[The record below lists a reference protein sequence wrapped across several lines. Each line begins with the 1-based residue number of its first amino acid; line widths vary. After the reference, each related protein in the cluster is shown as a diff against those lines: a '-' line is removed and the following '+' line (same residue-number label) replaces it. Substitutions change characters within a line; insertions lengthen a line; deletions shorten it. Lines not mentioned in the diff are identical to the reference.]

1 MYHLHRNC
9 RACQYGPKPTPAGIK
24 SGAGSDRL
32 IEVLDLG
39 IQPLANDFQ
48 DESGNFAGFAPL
60 KVLFCPRCSLAQL
73 SVVVRPDILY
83 SNYSYTTSTSA
94 TMLRHFVSLWKD
106 IQTDGINE
114 RILEIGS
121 NTGKFLKFV
130 GERGARQVLGIDPA
144 ENLCEIATRDNL
156 VPTICKPF
164 NRESAKEAAGMMKT
178 CDAVVARHVF
188 CHIDD
193 WKTFVENLKLVGRK
207 DTLFCIEVPYAP
219 DMLKMNSFDQI
230 YHEHLS
236 YLTVR
241 SVNSLLDG
249 SGLHIH
255 NVRKYPIH
263 GGAIVIFLRWDE
275 SDISPVLKTWSEL
288 ISENV
293 TAEDWK
299 AFAARAKEQQQKLKA
314 TIEVLLAQGKTV
326 VGFGAS
332 AKSTVWINACGLT
345 RKHLRFIC
353 DSTPQKQYKLTPGT
367 DIPIVDEGA
376 LLREL
381 PDYAVCFAWNFLPEI
396 QESQKVYIEKGGKFI
411 VPVPEVKI
419 AG

>member
-1 MYHLHRNC
+1 MAVPL
-9 RACQYGPKPTPAGIK
+9 PTGTSGIK

-156 VPTICKPF
+156 VPTICKP
-164 NRESAKEAAGMMKT
+164 KVPKT
-178 CDAVVARHVF
+178 G
-188 CHIDD
+188 
-193 WKTFVENLKLVGRK
+193 NL
-207 DTLFCIEVPYAP
+207 
-219 DMLKMNSFDQI
+219 
-230 YHEHLS
+230 
-236 YLTVR
+236 
-241 SVNSLLDG
+241 
-249 SGLHIH
+249 
-255 NVRKYPIH
+255 
-263 GGAIVIFLRWDE
+263 
-275 SDISPVLKTWSEL
+275 
-288 ISENV
+288 
-293 TAEDWK
+293 
-299 AFAARAKEQQQKLKA
+299 
-314 TIEVLLAQGKTV
+314 
-326 VGFGAS
+326 
-332 AKSTVWINACGLT
+332 
-345 RKHLRFIC
+345 
-353 DSTPQKQYKLTPGT
+353 
-367 DIPIVDEGA
+367 
-376 LLREL
+376 
-381 PDYAVCFAWNFLPEI
+381 
-396 QESQKVYIEKGGKFI
+396 
-411 VPVPEVKI
+411 
-419 AG
+419 